1 MKAYCLASS
10 SSGNCFILDFEI
22 KGCHNLIM
30 IECGIPL
37 SQIYKKC
44 NEFKINLADVK
55 ACLITH
61 AHNDH
66 CKSAKD
72 LQRLNIPIFA
82 HKRTLQAISCKGNDF
97 ILNEPK
103 QVLNG
108 LFVMAFEVEHDIEG
122 AIGFVIKTAEET
134 VIFVNDSKYW
144 KTNLINFKPDYVFI
158 ECNYDN
164 AMVYAQYH
172 ELKKKLATP
181 ELYDDDELKEMRT
194 KIKQHERNINAHM
207 SLKGSIR
214 NLKTLNLRHCKTI
227 FLMHLSDRYA
237 NEYKMKN
244 EIMSTFGIRTYAC
257 GKNGGIK

>member
-10 SSGNCFILDFEI
+10 SQGNCYILDFEI
-22 KGCHNLIM
+22 KGYHNLIM
-30 IECGIPL
+30 VECGIPYSL
-37 SQIYKKC
+37 ILKKC
-44 NEFKINLADVK
+44 NEFGISLANVK

-72 LQRLNIPIFA
+72 LSRLNIPIFA
-82 HKRTLQAISCKGNDF
+82 HKSTLEKILVKGNDF
-97 ILNEPK
+97 ISNEPK

-108 LFVMAFEVEHDIEG
+108 LYVMSFEVEHDIEG
-122 AIGFVIKTAEET
+122 AVGFVIKTANET
-134 VIFVNDSKYW
+134 VIFVNDCKYW

-164 AMVYAQYH
+164 AIVYAQYYD
-172 ELKKKLATP
+172 LKKQIATLNGKSL
-181 ELYDDDELKEMRT
+181 EEAKI
-194 KIKQHERNINAHM
+194 KIKQHERNINSHM
-207 SLKGSIR
+207 SLKGTIK
-214 NLKTLNLRHCKTI
+214 NLKKLNLKNCKAI

-237 NEYKMKN
+237 NEYKIKN
-244 EIMSTFGIRTYAC
+244 EIKDCFAIKTYVC